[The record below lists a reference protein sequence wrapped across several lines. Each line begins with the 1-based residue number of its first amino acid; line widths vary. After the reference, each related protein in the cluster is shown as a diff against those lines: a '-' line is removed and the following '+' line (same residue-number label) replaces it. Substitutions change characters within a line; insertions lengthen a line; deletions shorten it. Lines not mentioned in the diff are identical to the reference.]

1 MIKTTKTLFY
11 LAIAMIL
18 FGCHTEEEPARII
31 QDFNESWKFRLGDTL
46 NASAVEYDDS
56 SWRVLDLPHDWS
68 IEGDFSEDHPAGTA
82 GGALPTGTGWYRK
95 IFKVP
100 TDWKDK
106 AVRVEFGGIYR
117 NSEVWING
125 HSLGKRANGYI
136 SFGYDLG
143 PYLQFGEK
151 DNILVVKA
159 DNSRQPNSR
168 WYTGSGIYRDVKLV
182 ATGKLHVAPQG
193 TYITTPEIS
202 GDSAKVVMEV
212 EIINKNTEEK
222 KLKVASEIMDSSG
235 RSVAFTTV
243 SRTVAPGQAITVQ
256 QNMTVENP
264 QLWSVEAPYM
274 YKVHTRVYEGDEK
287 TDDYET
293 PLGIRYFDFDAEK
306 GFSLNGKPMKIL
318 GVCLHHDSGALGAAV
333 YEDALRRKLGLM
345 KEMGAN
351 AIRTAHNPHSSVL
364 LRLCDEMGLIVQDE
378 AFDSWKKKKV
388 KEDYHTDWDAWHK
401 KDLQDFIKRDRNH
414 PSVMMWS
421 IGNEIRE
428 QFDSTGITITRE
440 LTAIVKALDTTRP
453 VTSALTENNPEKNFI
468 YQSGALDLLG
478 FNYKIDAYEDLPD
491 RFPGARFIASENVSG
506 LATRGCYDMPSD
518 SIMHWPEA
526 FDAPFEGHADH
537 TVSAYDQVTA
547 YWGATHEETWKVVKN
562 LDFISGIFIWAGI
575 DFLGEPVPYPD
586 YPARSS
592 YYGIV
597 DLAGFPK
604 DVYYMYQS
612 EWTDKPVLHVFP
624 HWNWKE
630 GQEVDVW
637 AYYNRADEVELFLNG
652 KSLGKKSKKK
662 GEFHV
667 MWRVPYAPGTLKA
680 VSRKG
685 GEVVLEKEVRTAGEA
700 AALQLQPDK
709 DYLRKNKKSL
719 CFITVNV
726 VDKDGNLV
734 PKTKNNVY
742 FDVSGG
748 AKIAGVDNGYQADTT
763 SMKAPE
769 KKAFNGKCLVIL
781 QSDGSGEKAVLKA
794 RSEGLE
800 PTEIVLNIK

>member
-1 MIKTTKTLFY
+1 MIKTINIFFY
-11 LAIAMIL
+11 LAVAL
-18 FGCHTEEEPARII
+18 FFSACDTEEKPSRVVL
-31 QDFNESWKFRLGDTL
+31 DFNENWKFMLSDSID
-46 NASAVEYDDS
+46 ASASAYNDS

-68 IEGDFSEDHPAGTA
+68 IEGAFGKDNPAGTG

-95 IFKVP
+95 TFDVP
-100 TDWKDK
+100 EDWKDK
-106 AVRVEFGGIYR
+106 VVRMEFGGVYR

-125 HSLGKRANGYI
+125 HSLGQRANGYI
-136 SFGYDLG
+136 SFGYAIEK
-143 PYLQFGEK
+143 YLRFNGE
-151 DNILVVKA
+151 DNVVTVKA

-182 ATGKLHVAPQG
+182 ATGKLRIAPQG
-193 TYITTPEIS
+193 TYVTTPAVS
-202 GDSAKVVMEV
+202 ADSARVVMDVEV
-212 EIINKNTEEK
+212 INSHTEAK
-222 KLKVASEIMDSSG
+222 TLKVASEIIDGAGRSIAFATTA
-235 RSVAFTTV
+235 RSVA
-243 SRTVAPGQAITVQ
+243 SGQAVTVQ
-256 QNMTVENP
+256 QQMTVKDP
-264 QLWSVEAPYM
+264 QLWSVEKPYM
-274 YKVHTRVYEGDEK
+274 YRVHTRVYDGEEK
-287 TDDYET
+287 TDDYDT
-293 PLGIRYFDFDAEK
+293 PLGIRYFEFDAEK

-318 GVCLHHDSGALGAAV
+318 GVCLHHDSGALGAVV

-364 LRLCDEMGLIVQDE
+364 LRLCDEMGFIVQDE

-388 KEDYHTDWDAWHK
+388 KEDYHTDWDAWHM

-440 LTAIVKALDTTRP
+440 LTGIVKALDTTRP
-453 VTSALTENNPEKNFI
+453 VTSALTENEPEKNFI
-468 YQSGALDLLG
+468 YRSGALDLLG
-478 FNYKIDAYEDLPD
+478 FNYKIDAYEDLPN
-491 RFPGARFIASENVSG
+491 RFPGAKFIASENVSG
-506 LATRGCYDMPSD
+506 LATRGSYDMPSD
-518 SIMHWPEA
+518 SLMHWPEA
-526 FDAPFEGHADH
+526 FDAPFEGHDDY

-562 LDFISGIFIWAGI
+562 LDFISGVFIWSGI

-604 DVYYMYQS
+604 DVYYMYKS
-612 EWTDKPVLHVFP
+612 EWTDTPVLHVFP
-624 HWNWKE
+624 HWNWEE

-652 KSLGKKSKKK
+652 ESLGKKSKKE

-667 MWRVPYAPGTLKA
+667 MWRVPFAPGTLKA

-685 GEVVLEKEVRTAGEA
+685 GKVVLEREIHTAGPAEK
-700 AALQLQPDK
+700 LQLQPDRKSFRK
-709 DYLRKNKKSL
+709 DKKAL
-719 CFITVNV
+719 CFVTVDIT
-726 VDKDGNLV
+726 DKEGNLV
-734 PKTKNNVY
+734 PDADDKIY
-742 FDVSGG
+742 FEVTGG
-748 AKIAGVDNGYQADTT
+748 ARIVGVDNGYQADTT
-763 SMKAPE
+763 PMKARE
-769 KKAFNGKCLVIL
+769 KNAFKGKCLVIL
-781 QSDGSGEKAVLKA
+781 QSDGTGEEVMLKA
-794 RSEGLE
+794 KAGFGEETVISIR
-800 PTEIVLNIK
+800 